1 MATTL
6 RVQVHLHDTS
16 VGTTELAAL
25 MPNAGLDW
33 NGLFGKGSGATIL
46 YFIVNYVNQWESLL
60 ARWQSDD
67 LGLLQP
73 EMACPC
79 YFAGYM
85 LIMNHFAVVGK
96 REVELTGQSVGGQYT
111 DASSVADRFASAE
124 AQT

>member
-1 MATTL
+1 M
-6 RVQVHLHDTS
+6 
-16 VGTTELAAL
+16 GTAELATL

-33 NGLFGKGSGATIL
+33 KGHFGNSGSSLL
-46 YFIVNYVNQWESLL
+46 YFTTNYVGQWESLL

-79 YFAGYM
+79 YFAGFM
-85 LIMNHFAVVGK
+85 LLMNNFAVVGK
-96 REVELTGQSVGGQYT
+96 REVELTGQSAGGQYT
-111 DASSVADRFASAE
+111 DGQSSVAGRFASTE

>member
-6 RVQVHLHDTS
+6 RVQLHLGDTS
-16 VGTTELAAL
+16 VGTTELAVL

-33 NGLFGKGSGATIL
+33 KGLFGKGSGGTIL
-46 YFIVNYVNQWESLL
+46 YFTTIYVGHWESLL

-79 YFAGYM
+79 YFTGFM
-85 LIMNHFAVVGK
+85 LLLNHFAVVGK
-96 REVELTGQSVGGQYT
+96 REVELTGQSVGGGYA

-124 AQT
+124 ART

>member
-6 RVQVHLHDTS
+6 RVQFHLHETS
-16 VGTTELAAL
+16 VGTAELAAL

-33 NGLFGKGSGATIL
+33 KGLFGKGSGGTIL
-46 YFIVNYVNQWESLL
+46 HFTANYVGQWESLL

-79 YFAGYM
+79 YFAGFM
-85 LIMNHFAVVGK
+85 LLMNVFAAVSK
-96 REVELTGQSVGGQYT
+96 REVELTGQSVGVRYAAGQG
-111 DASSVADRFASAE
+111 SVADRLPD

>member
-1 MATTL
+1 
-6 RVQVHLHDTS
+6 
-16 VGTTELAAL
+16 

-33 NGLFGKGSGATIL
+33 KGLFGNGSGGIIL
-46 YFIVNYVNQWESLL
+46 QFTANYVGQWESLL

-79 YFAGYM
+79 YIAGFM
-85 LIMNHFAVVGK
+85 LIMNNFAAVGK
-96 REVELTGQSVGGQYT
+96 REVELTGQSVGGRYT
-111 DASSVADRFASAE
+111 DASSIADRFASTK

>member
-1 MATTL
+1 M
-6 RVQVHLHDTS
+6 
-16 VGTTELAAL
+16 GTTELAAL

-33 NGLFGKGSGATIL
+33 KGLFGKGSGGMIL
-46 YFIVNYVNQWESLL
+46 HFTANYVGQWESLL

-79 YFAGYM
+79 YFAGFM
-85 LIMNHFAVVGK
+85 LLMNNFAVVGK
-96 REVELTGQSVGGQYT
+96 REVELTGQSVGGRYK
-111 DASSVADRFASAE
+111 DASSVADRFASIE